1 MSAKEMLRLT
11 RNRMMDLLC
20 TTLTEILPSPEMVE
34 QSLEVKSLNIE
45 LRDRVRPCRLLL
57 EWELKIDTEE
67 GGSSHTGVS
76 GRLSG
81 VGVDGRPKASIRSL
95 VRPYVLQKQGNA
107 PSKYESNRSSSWSDN
122 ALSASENVLVLM
134 ESADNGTSRSP
145 CVDNGMM
152 ALAESSLTKDAKLAT
167 DPLGK

>member
-1 MSAKEMLRLT
+1 MSAKEMLRWT

-34 QSLEVKSLNIE
+34 QSLEVKSLNVE

-95 VRPYVLQKQGNA
+95 VRP
-107 PSKYESNRSSSWSDN
+107 
-122 ALSASENVLVLM
+122 
-134 ESADNGTSRSP
+134 
-145 CVDNGMM
+145 
-152 ALAESSLTKDAKLAT
+152 
-167 DPLGK
+167 